1 MTMNISLPIPSPEAQ
16 SHSSALVSHIQQQ
29 IEQAGG
35 WIDFA
40 QFMHA
45 ALYAPGLGYYSSGA
59 KKFGPAGDFVTAP
72 EISPFFGQAFARQ
85 IQQALTE
92 IRKLEINP
100 NVLELGAGTGRLARD
115 LLLALEGLN
124 QLPNTYFI
132 LEVSAYLREEQQR
145 TLQSELPDALMKRVV
160 WIDELPESFHGV
172 ILANEV
178 LDALPVHIFEQGITS
193 INEVGVGL
201 SDEGFVWKTQSVQ
214 SQVLLD
220 CVSQLGLSEGYVS
233 EICLAANG
241 LIASLAKS
249 LELGAIFLIDYGFSR
264 QEYYHPQRRQGTLM
278 CHYRHHSHS
287 NPFLYLGLQDIT
299 AHVDFTRVAEAGV
312 ASGLSLVGYIN
323 QAHFLINCGITKLLE
338 HIPKDDMVSYLPQA
352 AAVQKL
358 LSPAEMG
365 ELFKVIA
372 FEKNLDMDFI
382 GFSQGDK
389 SHTL

>member
-1 MTMNISLPIPSPEAQ
+1 MNISLPIPSPEAQ

-92 IRKLEINP
+92 IRKLEINA

-145 TLQSELPDALMKRVV
+145 TLQSELPDAIMKRVV
-160 WIDELPESFHGV
+160 WIDELPESFYGV

-201 SDEGFVWKTQSVQ
+201 SNEGFVWKAQSVK
-214 SQVLLD
+214 SQVLLNF
-220 CVSQLGLSEGYVS
+220 VSQLGLSEGYVS
-233 EICLAANG
+233 ETCLAATG

-249 LELGAIFLIDYGFSR
+249 LELGTIFLIDYGFSR

-299 AHVDFTRVAEAGV
+299 VHVDFTRVAEAGV

-323 QAHFLINCGITKLLE
+323 QAHFLINCGIIKLLE
-338 HIPKDDMVSYLPQA
+338 DIPKDDMVSYLPQA
-352 AAVQKL
+352 AEVQKL

>member
-1 MTMNISLPIPSPEAQ
+1 MNISLPIPSPEAQ
-16 SHSSALVSHIQQQ
+16 IHSSALVSHIQQQ

-92 IRKLEINP
+92 IKKLTINA

-115 LLLALEGLN
+115 LLLALEELN

-160 WIDELPESFHGV
+160 WIDELPESFYGV

-201 SDEGFVWKTQSVQ
+201 SNEGFVWKAQSVK

-220 CVSQLGLSEGYVS
+220 FVRQLELSEGYVS
-233 EICLAANG
+233 ETCLAATG

-249 LELGAIFLIDYGFSR
+249 LELGTIFLIDYGFSR

-299 AHVDFTRVAEAGV
+299 VHVDFTRVAEAGV

-323 QAHFLINCGITKLLE
+323 QAHFLINCGIIKLLE
-338 HIPKDDMVSYLPQA
+338 DIPKDDMVSYLPQA
-352 AAVQKL
+352 AEVQKL